1 MAMAV
6 PSLSDWQEER
16 QLDLAAEELASA
28 IREAETEAR
37 SETSRYGNVVAR
49 TYFFCAQ
56 DGDHVS
62 YFTRKGTTT
71 IRPKGSFPE
80 NIRGTGN
87 LNLTLRKDGYAVES
101 SKYSMYLRTKDGKY
115 RGGGVH
121 GTRSDCEG
129 RMRREGF
136 LLVWAAAAL
145 AIVMTLGAGVFL
157 SVSVAARR
165 EAEREISL
173 DETLIAQDAMEQ
185 MKASVRLGE
194 PVSMPKEIVRNG
206 RTYTVDMTEEPVY
219 VESVPMRRMKA
230 EVSDSSGN
238 SVSFSVLMEDP
249 Q

>member
-1 MAMAV
+1 MTGSVSRRSLLPEGSRLSSSRKRGLRFWRHRGFVFAETLIVLLIVSLGMAMAV

-87 LNLTLRKDGYAVES
+87 LNLTLRKDGYAGES

-115 RGGGVH
+115 ARQ
-121 GTRSDCEG
+121 
-129 RMRREGF
+129 
-136 LLVWAAAAL
+136 
-145 AIVMTLGAGVFL
+145 IV
-157 SVSVAARR
+157 VAAYTGR
-165 EAEREISL
+165 
-173 DETLIAQDAMEQ
+173 
-185 MKASVRLGE
+185 VR
-194 PVSMPKEIVRNG
+194 IVR
-206 RTYTVDMTEEPVY
+206 D
-219 VESVPMRRMKA
+219 A
-230 EVSDSSGN
+230 
-238 SVSFSVLMEDP
+238 
-249 Q
+249 

>member
-1 MAMAV
+1 MAV

-87 LNLTLRKDGYAVES
+87 LNLTLRKDGYADKNRLQFVLTRKNQEYAS
-101 SKYSMYLRTKDGKY
+101 AMFGAQAGYAQPLAQSPQQMPAQSQPQQQPPQQQ
-115 RGGGVH
+115 
-121 GTRSDCEG
+121 GTPNSN
-129 RMRREGF
+129 
-136 LLVWAAAAL
+136 VPTWA
-145 AIVMTLGAGVFL
+145 
-157 SVSVAARR
+157 R
-165 EAEREISL
+165 
-173 DETLIAQDAMEQ
+173 
-185 MKASVRLGE
+185 
-194 PVSMPKEIVRNG
+194 
-206 RTYTVDMTEEPVY
+206 
-219 VESVPMRRMKA
+219 
-230 EVSDSSGN
+230 
-238 SVSFSVLMEDP
+238 
-249 Q
+249 